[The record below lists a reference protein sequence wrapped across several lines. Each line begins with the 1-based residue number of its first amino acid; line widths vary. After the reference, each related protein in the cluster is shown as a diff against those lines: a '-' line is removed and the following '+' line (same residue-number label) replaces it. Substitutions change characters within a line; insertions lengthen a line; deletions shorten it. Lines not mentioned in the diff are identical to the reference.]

1 MPEEKA
7 NAVLNNPQ
15 MKKFFSAQPFFVQES
30 IMQTGVGASTENE
43 LKQGAENLTKKQ
55 PAE

>member
-30 IMQTGVGASTENE
+30 IMQTGVGASSVQ
-43 LKQGAENLTKKQ
+43 KI
-55 PAE
+55 

>member
-15 MKKFFSAQPFFVQES
+15 MKKFFLSTALFLLQES
-30 IMQTGVGASTENE
+30 IMQTGVGASTEMS
-43 LKQGAENLTKKQ
+43 
-55 PAE
+55 